1 MNVDITTTIKTSLA
15 CRHQSTVDHAQ
26 GLRSRIALNEHCSFL
41 RELPALIPLERSVP
55 RCASS
60 IADDCCL
67 HCGSSCGLCTTATLS
82 HAALATLVL
91 VDLYATLFFP
101 ATVAVGVLF
110 PALSSWPHP
119 KENVM
124 GHRLLDGLFYFSL
137 VTSTFWLWRMRGLRW
152 VSTSLLVLQQLI
164 LIGAGFVA
172 GMSVSGEWL

>member
-1 MNVDITTTIKTSLA
+1 MNTAHFSENFQRL
-15 CRHQSTVDHAQ
+15 
-26 GLRSRIALNEHCSFL
+26 FL
-41 RELPALIPLERSVP
+41 WSVQFLGVPPVLLMTAVCIVGVVVAFARQQPFRTRLWRPWYWLIFTQL
-55 RCASS
+55 
-60 IADDCCL
+60 
-67 HCGSSCGLCTTATLS
+67 
-82 HAALATLVL
+82 
-91 VDLYATLFFP
+91 LFFP